1 MGALDSRVAIV
12 TGSGRGIGRSVALLL
27 AKQGASVVVNDLG
40 AALDGSGTDTG
51 PAEQVVE
58 EITGAGGKAIANG
71 ADISDHAAAEDLVKS
86 AISEFGRLDILVNV
100 AGILRDR
107 MIFNMTAEEWDA
119 VIRVHLRGTFNT
131 SKFAAAHWRGI
142 RDEAANNRIIN
153 FTSVSGLHGAP
164 GQPNYAAAK
173 MGIVGLTYSLAN
185 SLGRYGATANAISP
199 GAATRMTDSV
209 PDERRRTPD
218 QQRLR
223 RALPRQRRPG
233 GGLPGLRA
241 VPVHHRAGHPLG
253 RVRGLAVQQAHPAD
267 PPHRQRALGRG
278 AARRPDRAQLPR
290 RAQAG
295 PLAAAHLASYLAVP
309 TWLGTAPWPAP
320 SHPTAGSGHARRRRS
335 RQPRAPFTPGDPPP
349 LAPGGPAALT
359 SSTSSSSDTAPI
371 PASPGSPNSGSTST
385 GSATAWPSRPAAA
398 GSSAAMYLLPRD
410 HEATAATRQQ
420 AMEKANAMCSPVWNG
435 PEIRLGKKLRPVSAR
450 ALAGGA
456 GSAAST
462 RPGARPGCSPGT
474 WRTGW

>member
-1 MGALDSRVAIV
+1 MPQLWARKAGAQVGSLDERVAIV

-51 PAEQVVE
+51 PAGQVVA
-58 EITGAGGKAIANG
+58 EITGAGGKAIAHG
-71 ADISDHAAAEDLVKS
+71 ADISAHRAAEDLVRT

-209 PDERRRTPD
+209 PDDRRRMPTSSASDERSPD
-218 QQRLR
+218 NVAPIVAYLASERS
-223 RALPRQRRPG
+223 G
-233 GGLPGLRA
+233 WIT
-241 VPVHHRAGHPLG
+241 G
-253 RVRGLAVQQAHPAD
+253 RVIHSMGYEVSLYNTPEPISRIMGTGPWDD
-267 PPHRQRALGRG
+267 PDTLGDQVERAFGPILG
-278 AARRPDRAQLPR
+278 
-290 RAQAG
+290 
-295 PLAAAHLASYLAVP
+295 
-309 TWLGTAPWPAP
+309 W
-320 SHPTAGSGHARRRRS
+320 
-335 RQPRAPFTPGDPPP
+335 
-349 LAPGGPAALT
+349 
-359 SSTSSSSDTAPI
+359 
-371 PASPGSPNSGSTST
+371 
-385 GSATAWPSRPAAA
+385 
-398 GSSAAMYLLPRD
+398 
-410 HEATAATRQQ
+410 
-420 AMEKANAMCSPVWNG
+420 
-435 PEIRLGKKLRPVSAR
+435 
-450 ALAGGA
+450 
-456 GSAAST
+456 
-462 RPGARPGCSPGT
+462 
-474 WRTGW
+474 